1 MVVGRFLF
9 IPMTISTDHNID
21 EVYQKCV
28 QEVVQKL
35 SSQTPRKRRHP
46 PPSPPVTLGKHAG
59 VESNHHYRIRTML
72 VEEITITS

>member
-1 MVVGRFLF
+1 
-9 IPMTISTDHNID
+9 MTISTDHNID

-59 VESNHHYRIRTML
+59 VESNQYIRTMSALL